1 MMDRGWYLLWVRDI
15 SFKLFR
21 ENVMRSIAVYGV
33 IPVVGSLL
41 LSGFAVDAGAVG
53 TGNVSDVAAQST
65 VSVVASTVGTAVSS
79 ISQIVIVPPAPVVP
93 TAPIAPVAPTA
104 PAAPAAPAAPDAPAA
119 PSAPDVDKK
128 TLVIEKSS
136 SSNSTPDDASA
147 PDVDKKTLVNE
158 KSSSEPAS
166 SRKASRNRVT
176 QARGSRQIARRKRVM
191 RVMGNRIPEKGTVK
205 RSVDIH

>member
-1 MMDRGWYLLWVRDI
+1 MDRGWYLLWVRDI

-79 ISQIVIVPPAPVVP
+79 ISQG
-93 TAPIAPVAPTA
+93 
-104 PAAPAAPAAPDAPAA
+104 DAGEGQ
-119 PSAPDVDKK
+119 PSDSQTEEGDAGDGQQDSGERDSKK
-128 TLVIEKSS
+128 
-136 SSNSTPDDASA
+136 
-147 PDVDKKTLVNE
+147 
-158 KSSSEPAS
+158 
-166 SRKASRNRVT
+166 
-176 QARGSRQIARRKRVM
+176 KR
-191 RVMGNRIPEKGTVK
+191 
-205 RSVDIH
+205 